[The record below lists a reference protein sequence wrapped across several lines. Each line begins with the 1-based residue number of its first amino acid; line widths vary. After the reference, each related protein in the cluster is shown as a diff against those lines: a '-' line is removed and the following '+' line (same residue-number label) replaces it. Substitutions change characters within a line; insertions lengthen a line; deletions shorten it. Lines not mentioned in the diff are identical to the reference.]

1 VLKLNKREY
10 LYQLII
16 ESSETKQVKTNKI
29 INTLQKTD
37 DNIKAKILCELV
49 LTGNMDTVKDVAIDN
64 LIEAFKGDINVVN
77 YDIENKETKIDNKIN
92 KEDAS
97 LLIELEELRKQIKQH
112 ELTIKDIT
120 KENTI
125 LKELVQLTTNYTLIE
140 VPDEDLNELYV
151 QYMKDGTTSYR
162 NAIIIDRIIPKSY
175 YKL

>member
-1 VLKLNKREY
+1 MNKREY